1 MAQSFKRILAFFIAV
16 LLSVFQ
22 LVLVS
27 GLFLIPVGAEE
38 RSGYWKLKE
47 TNVTKEQA
55 G

>member
-1 MAQSFKRILAFFIAV
+1 MAQSLKRILALFIAV

-27 GLFLIPVGAEE
+27 GLFLIPVRAEE
-38 RSGYWKLKE
+38 GRGYWKLKE
-47 TNVTKEQA
+47 TNVTKGQA